1 MFKCG
6 KGYHGNCG
14 HLNSGLTSGRPILRA
29 ENQFVECHFS
39 HSQFV
44 PFRKVGRRQLKE
56 ILRRATAHN
65 SDKRKSSKVYKKKKT
80 SSINEFEMI
89 SLSDSCDEEET
100 CIQNAANKTE
110 VHIQEQQQHEQQKQ
124 QERFAELLRWI
135 FQEGKEFVHIE
146 TYVNL
151 REVFALVDVI
161 ARSRNPVLITVLIRD
176 NEPNLITVSLSSVK
190 VDVQCLLFCMFPV

>member
-1 MFKCG
+1 
-6 KGYHGNCG
+6 
-14 HLNSGLTSGRPILRA
+14 
-29 ENQFVECHFS
+29 
-39 HSQFV
+39 
-44 PFRKVGRRQLKE
+44 LKE

-89 SLSDSCDEEET
+89 SLSDSCDGEET

-190 VDVQCLLFCMFPV
+190 VDVQCMLFCMFPV